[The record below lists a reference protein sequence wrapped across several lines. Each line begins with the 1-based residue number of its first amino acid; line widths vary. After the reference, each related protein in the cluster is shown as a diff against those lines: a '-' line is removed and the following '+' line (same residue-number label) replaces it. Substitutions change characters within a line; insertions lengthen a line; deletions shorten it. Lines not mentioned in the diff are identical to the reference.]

1 MKNFKNILII
11 SFLLF
16 ILLQIFINISKIHEI
31 IFFSYKIFIDNIVPN
46 LFPFLVISNIL
57 VNYGFVDIISK
68 LFNPI
73 MKKVFNIDGAAS
85 FVFFMSFLTGFPSNA
100 KYTKDLLT
108 KNLISSTSATK
119 ILTFT
124 HFSNPLFIIGN
135 VSLLISKKAAYT
147 ILFAHFLGNVLIGL
161 LFRNCYIEKA
171 NCNLDK
177 KSKLLFGEALSNSV
191 KGTIDTLLLIYGTM
205 TFFLIISCILSS
217 ILNLNQLN
225 NCLISGIMEF
235 TQGIKYTSLLNIDY
249 KFKTVLIGMFIS
261 FGGLSV
267 HAQILSI
274 IANTNILYN
283 PFFLARIIHS
293 FITGFIIYLII

>member
-1 MKNFKNILII
+1 
-11 SFLLF
+11 
-16 ILLQIFINISKIHEI
+16 
-31 IFFSYKIFIDNIVPN
+31 
-46 LFPFLVISNIL
+46 
-57 VNYGFVDIISK
+57 
-68 LFNPI
+68 

-161 LFRNCYIEKA
+161 LFRNCYIEES

-225 NCLISGIMEF
+225 NCLMSGIMEF

-274 IANTNILYN
+274 IANTNILYK

>member
-161 LFRNCYIEKA
+161 LFRNCYIEES

-225 NCLISGIMEF
+225 NCLMSGIMEF

-274 IANTNILYN
+274 IANTNILYK

>member
-11 SFLLF
+11 YFLLF

-161 LFRNCYIEKA
+161 LFRNCYIEKT
-171 NCNLDK
+171 NCNFDK
-177 KSKLLFGEALSNSV
+177 KSKLSFGEALSNSV

-225 NCLISGIMEF
+225 NCLMSGIMEF

-274 IANTNILYN
+274 IANTNILYK

>member
-161 LFRNCYIEKA
+161 LFRNCYIEKS
-171 NCNLDK
+171 NCNFDK

-274 IANTNILYN
+274 IANTNILYK

>member
-11 SFLLF
+11 YFLLF

-171 NCNLDK
+171 NCNFDK
-177 KSKLLFGEALSNSV
+177 KSKLSFGEALSNSV

-225 NCLISGIMEF
+225 NCLMSGIMEF

-274 IANTNILYN
+274 IANTNILYK

>member
-225 NCLISGIMEF
+225 NCLMSGIMEF

-274 IANTNILYN
+274 IANTNILYK